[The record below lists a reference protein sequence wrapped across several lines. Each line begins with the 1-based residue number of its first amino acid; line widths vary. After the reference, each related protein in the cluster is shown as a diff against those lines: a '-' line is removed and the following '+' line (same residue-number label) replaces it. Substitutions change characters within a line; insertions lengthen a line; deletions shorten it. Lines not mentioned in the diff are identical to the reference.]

1 MNERSHSMPFWA
13 TTRSNYI
20 CMHFTAK
27 EVLAQLLYC
36 TSRSNKLQVGFV
48 STCFMCL
55 SKTLLFK
62 FDRTDKNMTLVGKSW
77 MYYILRD
84 RSILAEST
92 VQTIKDQKVA
102 VNATK

>member
-1 MNERSHSMPFWA
+1 
-13 TTRSNYI
+13 
-20 CMHFTAK
+20 
-27 EVLAQLLYC
+27 
-36 TSRSNKLQVGFV
+36 
-48 STCFMCL
+48 L

-84 RSILAEST
+84 SSILAEST
-92 VQTIKDQKVA
+92 VQMIKDQKVA